1 MIKCYGHQEKIILSY
16 LNCSFKKKI
25 DFQQFEM
32 QFYNL
37 NLANSEKYEILT
49 ENLKAEASSNLS
61 KSNEIIVNSES
72 SGFSSIISNLE
83 QCLELYDSRVTL
95 EMNLKS
101 SDIVSSGISADY
113 LRILVEESFF
123 PKIQK
128 YCKES

>member
-1 MIKCYGHQEKIILSY
+1 M
-16 LNCSFKKKI
+16 
-25 DFQQFEM
+25 
-32 QFYNL
+32 
-37 NLANSEKYEILT
+37 
-49 ENLKAEASSNLS
+49 
-61 KSNEIIVNSES
+61 NSES
-72 SGFSSIISNLE
+72 SGFFSIISNLE